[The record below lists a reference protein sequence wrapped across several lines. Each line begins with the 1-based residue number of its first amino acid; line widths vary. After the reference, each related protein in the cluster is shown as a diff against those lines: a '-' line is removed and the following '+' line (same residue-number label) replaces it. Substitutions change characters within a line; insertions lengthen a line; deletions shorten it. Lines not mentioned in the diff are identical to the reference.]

1 MTSGVRALQAILDL
15 RYPPLFLSHIPL
27 GSLHRPSLTL
37 FRVIPIAY
45 VPFCI
50 VFGHSL
56 LYGLSSRFSLLD
68 LRIYIQERAPF
79 RSKQTYLPTGYKP
92 TLALHCTAITLISA
106 ASGVR
111 FLVIYPAALP
121 GYTAA
126 PTFVPGRVAE
136 TGAFPS
142 HPQRIITYP
151 PYPPIIL
158 YPIPYQKKL
167 SIWSS
172 PDSQSLA
179 CGPVLIFYH
188 CES

>member
-1 MTSGVRALQAILDL
+1 VTSGVRALQAILDL

-79 RSKQTYLPTGYKP
+79 PSKQTYLTTGYKF

-106 ASGVR
+106 ASGIR
-111 FLVIYPAALP
+111 FLVIYPQPYLDTLQP
-121 GYTAA
+121 RLS
-126 PTFVPGRVAE
+126 FLE
-136 TGAFPS
+136 GARKQT
-142 HPQRIITYP
+142 H
-151 PYPPIIL
+151 
-158 YPIPYQKKL
+158 
-167 SIWSS
+167 
-172 PDSQSLA
+172 SLA
-179 CGPVLIFYH
+179 TRNAL
-188 CES
+188 